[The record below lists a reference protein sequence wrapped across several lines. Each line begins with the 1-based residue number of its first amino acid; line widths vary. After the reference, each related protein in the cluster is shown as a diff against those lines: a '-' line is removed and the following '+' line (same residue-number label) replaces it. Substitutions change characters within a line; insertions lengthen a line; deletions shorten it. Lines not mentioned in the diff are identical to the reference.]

1 MDALIFSHLI
11 IPFLISMFLALTMG
25 GSGTGPSFSA
35 AYGANVL
42 KKSAIPGLFGFMV
55 FLGAIIA
62 GKATAKTV
70 GEGLINPALMNYAQ
84 VSIILFAVAISLLI
98 ANLFGVPQ
106 STSQSTVLAIIAPG
120 LYFHE
125 FASKKIFT
133 EVIPTWFILPIIAF
147 VLSFLIGKYIYK
159 PLRRRGYTISAK
171 LNGHYLLRWAIIAM
185 SMYVAFSIGANNVAN
200 ASGPLTTMTL
210 NELHLGNAHGRVLTL
225 IMIMATMVV
234 APSFG
239 IGSSIFGDKI
249 LRNTGKELFLFG
261 KIEAVV
267 IAFISASLLL
277 AASIFKGIP
286 TSLVQLNVAA
296 ILGIGVARLGPKN
309 IFRKTEVRKFFVM
322 WLIAPMI
329 AFLLSWYLT
338 YVADVYG
345 YL

>member
-1 MDALIFSHLI
+1 
-11 IPFLISMFLALTMG
+11 
-25 GSGTGPSFSA
+25 
-35 AYGANVL
+35 
-42 KKSAIPGLFGFMV
+42 
-55 FLGAIIA
+55 
-62 GKATAKTV
+62 
-70 GEGLINPALMNYAQ
+70 
-84 VSIILFAVAISLLI
+84 
-98 ANLFGVPQ
+98 
-106 STSQSTVLAIIAPG
+106 
-120 LYFHE
+120 
-125 FASKKIFT
+125 
-133 EVIPTWFILPIIAF
+133 
-147 VLSFLIGKYIYK
+147 
-159 PLRRRGYTISAK
+159 
-171 LNGHYLLRWAIIAM
+171 
-185 SMYVAFSIGANNVAN
+185 
-200 ASGPLTTMTL
+200 
-210 NELHLGNAHGRVLTL
+210 
-225 IMIMATMVV
+225 MIMATMVV